1 MDDSRLLGL
10 LRNLDRERS
19 EHAWSRFLEAAAPVL
34 LQVARAVERDADD
47 AADAFLFVCQRLAD
61 DEYARL
67 RKFDPAGPASFLTWL
82 RTVARNLCID
92 AQRRRRGRFRLPKR
106 IGTLPTLHQAV
117 LRLRYRD
124 GLSLSETVAIL
135 EGQFPGLTRE
145 KVALAEHGIA
155 NTLSSRQLFATLAS
169 RHKTEPLLDRPSA
182 PGGVDPEDEAPTPEE
197 RALKSDQL
205 SRLFNALDRLCS
217 EERLMVRLRFD
228 QDLTLT
234 EIARLLGLN
243 DAAQVHRR
251 LQSII
256 ERLRGEVV

>member
-1 MDDSRLLGL
+1 M
-10 LRNLDRERS
+10 
-19 EHAWSRFLEAAAPVL
+19 
-34 LQVARAVERDADD
+34 
-47 AADAFLFVCQRLAD
+47 
-61 DEYARL
+61 
-67 RKFDPAGPASFLTWL
+67 
-82 RTVARNLCID
+82 
-92 AQRRRRGRFRLPKR
+92 
-106 IGTLPTLHQAV
+106 
-117 LRLRYRD
+117 
-124 GLSLSETVAIL
+124 
-135 EGQFPGLTRE
+135 
-145 KVALAEHGIA
+145 
-155 NTLSSRQLFATLAS
+155 
-169 RHKTEPLLDRPSA
+169 DRPSA

-205 SRLFNALDRLCS
+205 SRLFNALDRLCP